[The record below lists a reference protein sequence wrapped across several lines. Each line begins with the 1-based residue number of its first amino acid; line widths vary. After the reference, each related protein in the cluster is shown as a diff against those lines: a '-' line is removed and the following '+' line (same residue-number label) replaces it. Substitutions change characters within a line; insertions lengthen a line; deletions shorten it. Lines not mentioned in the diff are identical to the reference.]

1 MPSEIN
7 ECINSWK
14 EVLPDYEIICWD
26 EGKFDIKSVPFV
38 NEAYAEKKW
47 AFAADYIRVYA
58 LFNEGGIYLDSDV
71 LVKKSFDAFLNN
83 KLFTAVEYH
92 PDEVKNKNTK
102 QYLNDDGSSINPH
115 TPIPGIGIQAAV
127 MAGVRGHPFFKDC
140 MEYYHNKNF
149 ITNNGTFHNKVIAP
163 GIFAMTAENYGFKY
177 IDKLQKLNNDMLVL
191 PSTIFASAP
200 HLANSDS
207 YAIHMC
213 AGSWRENVSSNLITS
228 TINKLKKNSI
238 IRRVFRKKPLN

>member
-102 QYLNDDGSSINPH
+102 QYLNCL
-115 TPIPGIGIQAAV
+115 
-127 MAGVRGHPFFKDC
+127 R
-140 MEYYHNKNF
+140 
-149 ITNNGTFHNKVIAP
+149 
-163 GIFAMTAENYGFKY
+163 
-177 IDKLQKLNNDMLVL
+177 
-191 PSTIFASAP
+191 
-200 HLANSDS
+200 
-207 YAIHMC
+207 
-213 AGSWRENVSSNLITS
+213 
-228 TINKLKKNSI
+228 
-238 IRRVFRKKPLN
+238 